1 MARFQTK
8 ACRQMFF
15 REEKLEVEFSS
26 ELYLP
31 RTEYDRVVD
40 RRCRSVRGIVV
51 QHTDLRVCTEIDARD
66 IRRVSTGYVGFI
78 EDVKSFSEQLKT
90 HVLSEMDP
98 FRNPQVRR
106 PGVRATIQVTQEGNT
121 QNSAGTIQCVRHRD
135 KIRR

>member
-31 RTEYDRVVD
+31 RAKYDRVVD
-40 RRCRSVRGIVV
+40 RRCRSVSGVVV
-51 QHTDLRVCTEIDARD
+51 QHTDFRSSFEIDARD
-66 IRRVSTGYVGFI
+66 IRRVDTGYVGFI

-90 HVLSEMDP
+90 HMLSEMDP
-98 FRNPQVRR
+98 LRNTQVRR
-106 PGVRATIQVTQEGNT
+106 PCVRATVEVTQERDPQHST
-121 QNSAGTIQCVRHRD
+121 GTVQRVRHRHE
-135 KIRR
+135 IR